1 MSRMKQEPAKASRKE
16 ERERPRKGI
25 PGLIDSTVTSTI
37 EDLKAII
44 DAKLELFK
52 IEMTEKVALVSALL
66 LLLVVLMIGVA
77 YLITTIALLFG
88 ELFGHTWLGYLLVSM
103 VFILTFA
110 FFTKVR
116 PDALKN
122 FIHKILLSANDDRP

>member
-1 MSRMKQEPAKASRKE
+1 MKQEPTKVSRKTGQD
-16 ERERPRKGI
+16 RTKKGI
-25 PGLIDSTVTSTI
+25 PGLIDSTITSTI

-52 IEMTEKVALVSALL
+52 IELTEKVALVSALV

-77 YLITTIALLFG
+77 YLITTVALLFG
-88 ELFGHTWLGYLLVSM
+88 ELFGHVWLGYLLVSM

-110 FFTKVR
+110 FFTKVK
-116 PDALKN
+116 PNALKN
-122 FIHKILLSANDDRP
+122 FIHKILLSAND

>member
-1 MSRMKQEPAKASRKE
+1 MSRMKQEAASGGRKE
-16 ERERPRKGI
+16 NPIRTKKGI

-66 LLLVVLMIGVA
+66 LLLVLLMIGVA

-88 ELFGHTWLGYLLVSM
+88 ELFGHVWLGYLLVSM

-110 FFTKVR
+110 FFTKVK

-122 FIHKILLSANDDRP
+122 FIHKILLSANDYRK

>member
-1 MSRMKQEPAKASRKE
+1 MKQEAASGGRKE
-16 ERERPRKGI
+16 NQIRTKKGI

-88 ELFGHTWLGYLLVSM
+88 ELFGHVWLGYLLVSM

-110 FFTKVR
+110 FFTKVK

-122 FIHKILLSANDDRP
+122 FIHKILLSANDYRK

>member
-1 MSRMKQEPAKASRKE
+1 MKQESTKASRAAGQ
-16 ERERPRKGI
+16 ERPKKGI

-52 IEMTEKVALVSALL
+52 IELTEKVALVSALVI
-66 LLLVVLMIGVA
+66 LLVVLMIGVA

-88 ELFGHTWLGYLLVSM
+88 ELFGHVWLGYLLVSM

-110 FFTKVR
+110 FFTKVK
-116 PDALKN
+116 PNALKN
-122 FIHKILLSANDDRP
+122 FIHKILLSAND

>member
-1 MSRMKQEPAKASRKE
+1 MSRMKQEPTNVNRKE
-16 ERERPRKGI
+16 ERERQRKGI
-25 PGLIDSTVTSTI
+25 PGLIDSTVSSTI
-37 EDLKAII
+37 DDLKAII

-52 IEMTEKVALVSALL
+52 IELTEKVALVSAFV

-88 ELFGHTWLGYLLVSM
+88 ELFGHVWLGYLLVSM

-110 FFTKVR
+110 FFTKVK
-116 PDALKN
+116 PNALKN
-122 FIHKILLSANDDRP
+122 FIHKILLSAND

>member
-1 MSRMKQEPAKASRKE
+1 MKQESTKASRTTGQ
-16 ERERPRKGI
+16 ERPKKGI

-52 IEMTEKVALVSALL
+52 IELTEKVALVSALVI
-66 LLLVVLMIGVA
+66 LLVVLMIGVA

-88 ELFGHTWLGYLLVSM
+88 ELFGHVWLGYLLVSM

-110 FFTKVR
+110 FFTKVK
-116 PDALKN
+116 PNALKN
-122 FIHKILLSANDDRP
+122 FIHKILLSAND

>member
-1 MSRMKQEPAKASRKE
+1 MSWMKQEPGNVSRKADLD
-16 ERERPRKGI
+16 RPKKGI
-25 PGLIDSTVTSTI
+25 PGLIDSTVNSTI

-52 IEMTEKVALVSALL
+52 IELTDKVALVSALV

-88 ELFGHTWLGYLLVSM
+88 ELFGHTWLGYLLVSLLFL
-103 VFILTFA
+103 VAFA
-110 FFTKVR
+110 FFTKVK
-116 PDALKN
+116 PNALKN
-122 FIHKILLSANDDRP
+122 FIHKILLSAND

>member
-1 MSRMKQEPAKASRKE
+1 MSWFERKSRKAE
-16 ERERPRKGI
+16 DERSKKGI
-25 PGLIDSTVTSTI
+25 SGLIDTTVTSTI

-52 IEMTEKVALVSALL
+52 IEMTEKVALVSAL
-66 LLLVVLMIGVA
+66 VVLIVVLLIGVA

-88 ELFGHTWLGYLLVSM
+88 ELFGHVWLGYLLVSM

-110 FFTKVR
+110 FFTKVK
-116 PDALKN
+116 PNMLKN
-122 FIHKILLSANDDRP
+122 FIHKILLSANE

>member
-1 MSRMKQEPAKASRKE
+1 MKQELAKTSRQE
-16 ERERPRKGI
+16 DRDRPRKGI
-25 PGLIDSTVTSTI
+25 PGLIDSTVSSTI
-37 EDLKAII
+37 DDLKAII

-52 IEMTEKVALVSALL
+52 IELTEKVALVSALV
-66 LLLVVLMIGVA
+66 LLLVVLLIGVA

-88 ELFGHTWLGYLLVSM
+88 ELFGHVWLGYLLVSM

-116 PDALKN
+116 PNALKN
-122 FIHKILLSANDDRP
+122 FIHKILLSANE